1 MMNAMDDLSLI
12 ASYLEVEQ
20 RVRNLSAHTVTAYG
34 CDLSE
39 LSTFFSSI
47 GITMEEAKGEDGRM
61 FMRYLLD
68 EEYRQ
73 STINRKISAVRSFY
87 AHLERQGVV
96 ASNPFALIRTRPV
109 ADRLPTYLTTA
120 EVEELLALPWDDWAT
135 TQALLIFTLLYE
147 TGCRIGELL
156 GIRERD
162 IDRPGKRIRVLGKGR
177 RERYVF
183 YGARSERLLSHY
195 RSLKGEHPD
204 TDLLLTTKDG
214 KQLPM
219 STVGVMFAA
228 YRKRLGW
235 QKPFTP
241 HVLRHTFATHLL
253 DRGADIRL
261 VQELLGHASIS
272 TTQIYTHV
280 SQARLAEVYR
290 SSHPHG
296 RINDE

>member
-1 MMNAMDDLSLI
+1 MMQGMDDHSLI

-20 RVRNLSAHTVTAYG
+20 RVRNLSAHTVDAYG
-34 CDLSE
+34 RDLKE
-39 LSTFFSSI
+39 LSVFFTSL
-47 GITMEEAKGEDGRM
+47 GVTMGEARAEDGRL
-61 FMRYLLD
+61 FVRYLLD

-87 AHLERQGVV
+87 AHLERQGAV
-96 ASNPFALIRTRPV
+96 ASNPFALIKTRPV
-109 ADRLPTYLTTA
+109 ADRLPTYLTTS

-147 TGCRIGELL
+147 TGCRISELL

-162 IDRPGKRIRVLGKGR
+162 IDRAGKRIRVLGKGR

-183 YGARSERLLSHY
+183 YSGRSERLLSHY
-195 RSLKGEHPD
+195 RSLKGEHPEN
-204 TDLLLTTKDG
+204 DLLLTTKDG

-219 STVGVMFAA
+219 STVGAMFAS
-228 YRKRLGW
+228 YRTRLGW

>member
-1 MMNAMDDLSLI
+1 MMQDMDDHSLI
-12 ASYLEVEQ
+12 ASFLDVEE
-20 RVRNLSAHTVTAYG
+20 RVRTLSPHTVDAYRR
-34 CDLSE
+34 DLHE
-39 LSTFFSSI
+39 LSTFLSSI
-47 GITMEEAKGEDGRM
+47 GITMREARAEDGRL
-61 FMRYLLD
+61 FVRYLLD
-68 EEYRQ
+68 EEYRP

-87 AHLERQGVV
+87 AHLERQGSV
-96 ASNPFALIRTRPV
+96 ASNPFSLIRTRAT
-109 ADRLPTYLTTA
+109 ADRLPSYLTAA
-120 EVEELLALPWDDWAT
+120 EVEELLTLPWDDWPT

-162 IDRPGKRIRVLGKGR
+162 IDAPQKRIRVLGKGQ

-183 YGARSERLLSHY
+183 YGMRSERLLSHY
-195 RSLKGEHPD
+195 RALKGEHPHSPW
-204 TDLLLTTKDG
+204 LLTSKDG

-219 STVGVMFAA
+219 STVGGMFAS
-228 YRKRLGW
+228 YRTRLGW

-296 RINDE
+296 RISDE

>member
-1 MMNAMDDLSLI
+1 MMGVMDDQSLI
-12 ASYLEVEQ
+12 VSFLEVEM
-20 RVRNLSAHTVTAYG
+20 RMRDLSRHTVIAYRS
-34 CDLSE
+34 DLGE
-39 LSTFFSSI
+39 LSRFFSSM
-47 GITMEEAKGEDGRM
+47 GITLGEARAEDGRL
-61 FMRYLLD
+61 FVRHLLD

-73 STINRKISAVRSFY
+73 ATINRKISAVRSFY
-87 AHLERQGVV
+87 AHLQREGVI
-96 ASNPFALIRTRPV
+96 ATNPFALIKTRPV
-109 ADRLPTYLTTA
+109 ADRLPTYLTEG
-120 EVEELLALPWDDWAT
+120 EVEELLTLPWDDRSST
-135 TQALLIFTLLYE
+135 EALFIFTLLYE

-156 GIRERD
+156 GIKEGE
-162 IDRPGKRIRVLGKGR
+162 IDEGRRRIRVLGKGR
-177 RERYVF
+177 RQRYVF
-183 YGARSERLLSHY
+183 YGVRSARLLSHY
-195 RSLKGEHPD
+195 RSLKGDHLDGDWLFVTPD
-204 TDLLLTTKDG
+204 G
-214 KQLPM
+214 RQLPM
-219 STVGVMFAA
+219 STVGAMFAL
-228 YRKRLGW
+228 YRTRLGW